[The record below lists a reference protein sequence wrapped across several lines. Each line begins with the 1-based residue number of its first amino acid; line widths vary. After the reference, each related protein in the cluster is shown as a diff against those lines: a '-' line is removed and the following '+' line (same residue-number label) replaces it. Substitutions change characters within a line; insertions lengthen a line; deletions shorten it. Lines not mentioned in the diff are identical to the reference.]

1 MIFLILLVSIV
12 FIVLLVVFIQ
22 VLFSN
27 NLLSYETL
35 GIALSLFISVFI
47 ISLKVKFNKRKRKN
61 G

>member
-47 ISLKVKFNKRKRKN
+47 ISLKVKFNNMRCKK
-61 G
+61 

>member
-1 MIFLILLVSIV
+1 MIFLTLLVSIV

-47 ISLKVKFNKRKRKN
+47 ISLKVKFNNMRCKK
-61 G
+61 